1 MMQKE
6 IFEAV
11 CAEFHDNYFED
22 KWHEIPENSIMKAGT
37 RNAMHKALL
46 KLWELRLTNDS
57 KVEAG
62 K

>member
-1 MMQKE
+1 MLNNE

-22 KWHEIPENSIMKAGT
+22 KWHELDENSIMKAGT

-46 KLWELRLTNDS
+46 KLWELRPANQS
-57 KVEAG
+57 KVWDSE
-62 K
+62 